1 MDNKTAIKQI
11 TKLAKSDP
19 QKYDLSKLND
29 AIEMI
34 NNAKDVDALLLLG
47 KPQDVILRHNLY
59 DFAQDEVDKMK
70 LAIENAGFEVKE
82 VQRLNQ
88 DENGRDDYAFVLKDE
103 NKKVVCICKM
113 RPMWNDGDY
122 NLLAVGF
129 NFPALSFQTMDEL
142 IEKTVS
148 MLKRND

>member
-1 MDNKTAIKQI
+1 MDKKTAIKQI
-11 TKLAKSDP
+11 TKMAKSDP

-34 NNAKDVDALLLLG
+34 INAKDVDALLILG
-47 KPQDVILRHNLY
+47 KPQDAILRHNLY
-59 DFAQDEVDKMK
+59 NFVQDEVNKMK
-70 LAIENAGFEVKE
+70 DAIENAGFEVRE
-82 VQRLNQ
+82 VQRMKQ

-103 NKKVVCICKM
+103 NKKVVWICKM

-122 NLLAVGF
+122 NLLAVGL
-129 NFPALSFQTMDEL
+129 NLPALSFQTMDEL

-148 MLKRND
+148 MLQRND